1 MDSSMRRCSDI
12 LPAFALLWWAWKWRQ
27 EEELSSGELFLFTFS
42 IFMFPQ
48 TSGYTWN
55 NSCNPW
61 KVMTCLTKILTA
73 VHRGHS
79 WRALHHESWC
89 WTSPHPLHRKELD
102 GERKGDL
109 GQTARPRPGP
119 LGGLSL
125 LNVQQ
130 TPVEHPV
137 NKSVFTT
144 TSKSIFSRTYYNQDH
159 LLYKH
164 FSGVWPYLL

>member
-1 MDSSMRRCSDI
+1 MFETLESILCMFWRDLVNGMVKSCLSNWGYICNTQILHPMRNGQKPR
-12 LPAFALLWWAWKWRQ
+12 LLHQ
-27 EEELSSGELFLFTFS
+27 STQFEHFL
-42 IFMFPQ
+42 
-48 TSGYTWN
+48 
-55 NSCNPW
+55 
-61 KVMTCLTKILTA
+61 A
-73 VHRGHS
+73 VHCGHP
-79 WRALHHESWC
+79 WRALHHESWG
-89 WTSPHPLHRKELD
+89 WTSPHSLHRKELHRQ
-102 GERKGDL
+102 GEGDL
-109 GQTARPRPGP
+109 GKDARPRPGP